1 LKKILTGL
9 AVLLSMHAP
18 TFAQT
23 DAEKIIVAITP
34 TLSTTTVNHRGT
46 PITIKRIQDTNHKL
60 LDDFART
67 SRPCPPFCIQPMH
80 IDEAV
85 ETVGELDVLAF
96 LNKEVVN
103 GSGLLVDARM
113 PKFHNSETIPGSVNI
128 PFVLF
133 TSSAEDILPLLG
145 AIGNDDGTWDF
156 SRAKSLMLWC
166 NGPWCA
172 QSPRAILA
180 LRALDYPADKMTYY
194 RGGMQLWKVLG
205 LTTISPAAE
214 RRAQAAA
221 RAAAAAPDTANAAG
235 N

>member
-1 LKKILTGL
+1 LKKLLTGL
-9 AVLLSMHAP
+9 TALMLIHVSA
-18 TFAQT
+18 FAQT
-23 DAEKIIVAITP
+23 NAEPMIVAITP
-34 TLSTTTVNHRGT
+34 TLSSTSIIHRGT
-46 PITIKRIQDTNHKL
+46 PITIKRIQNTNNKL

-85 ETVGELDVLAF
+85 ETVGELDVLNF
-96 LNKEVVN
+96 LNNEVAD

-113 PKFHNSETIPGSVNI
+113 PNFYNSETIPGSINI

-133 TSSAEDILPLLG
+133 TSSANDILPLLG
-145 AIGNDDGTWDF
+145 AIGNEDGSWDF
-156 SRAKSLMLWC
+156 SRAKTLMLWC

-172 QSPRAILA
+172 QSPRAIIA
-180 LRALDYPADKMTYY
+180 LRALDYPADRMFYY
-194 RGGMQLWKVLG
+194 RGGMQVWKILG

-221 RAAAAAPDTANAAG
+221 AAQNAN
-235 N
+235 